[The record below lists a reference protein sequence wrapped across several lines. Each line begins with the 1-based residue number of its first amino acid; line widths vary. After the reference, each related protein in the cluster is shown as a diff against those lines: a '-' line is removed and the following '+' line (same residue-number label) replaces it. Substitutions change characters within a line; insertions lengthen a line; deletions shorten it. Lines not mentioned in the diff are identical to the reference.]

1 MDLILE
7 MAAAAVGSS
16 SFFWFSGSAAE
27 IIPIA
32 AAIAAIMTATAAAK
46 IFCPNRNS
54 LRIIGKSRSA
64 AADRLNSVHLS
75 TNT

>member
-27 IIPIA
+27 TIPIA
-32 AAIAAIMTATAAAK
+32 AAIAATMTAIAAAK
-46 IFCPNRNS
+46 ISCPNKEFLTDNTEEPVCR
-54 LRIIGKSRSA
+54 GGSA
-64 AADRLNSVHLS
+64 
-75 TNT
+75 